1 MADDKNSRDEIELRS
16 EKVRL
21 LIGDI
26 SPSLVRWGIG
36 IIIIVFVALAA
47 AVCLLPYP
55 YSNGESIIRH
65 LMGITARGCGF
76 SE

>member
-1 MADDKNSRDEIELRS
+1 MITSYYGNPMGLDFIASKRGMSS
-16 EKVRL
+16 
-21 LIGDI
+21 
-26 SPSLVRWGIG
+26 
-36 IIIIVFVALAA
+36 IIIVFVVLAA

-76 SE
+76 SG